1 MYPFLGHH
9 NFLSIHNTQPPAMMS
24 GPISP
29 PTATP
34 KRKRD
39 DLMADGRLSVS
50 PTPHA
55 FAKNLFSFRPP
66 NLQPVIRSEEPAEDG
81 NNSPRSKVAQKFRD
95 LAIRERSGEGPKA
108 TTGGCSQPESGG
120 GASIA
125 VKTPGWMESDASAAP
140 DITRFNFDARTATA
154 HVEMQLDSDDEG
166 NAASRKRAK
175 TGEPNILSSS
185 DLATNELAGET
196 ASLGA
201 QTVLPDSQ
209 INDRLSV
216 AVDPKI
222 VGAIGISGSGSLSDP
237 KSRNRRRMGTPPLSS
252 RRRGNNQ
259 AMSAKEGRAEQ
270 VIVDPVRAA
279 LTWREDE
286 ITVYD
291 PEDKDDDGTGIN
303 GIGFKPTAAVAY
315 QRSQKRRQQLAD
327 YKRREE
333 VEARAKRS
341 QRRREQLSEGAEM
354 ARKDS
359 IARVHF
365 SDAPPATVMMT

>member
-1 MYPFLGHH
+1 
-9 NFLSIHNTQPPAMMS
+9 MMS

-29 PTATP
+29 PIATP

-39 DLMADGRLSVS
+39 DLMADGRISVS

-55 FAKNLFSFRPP
+55 FAKNIFSFRPP
-66 NLQPVIRSEEPAEDG
+66 NLQPIIRSDEPVEDG

-95 LAIRERSGEGPKA
+95 LAIRERSGEGPKD
-108 TTGGCSQPESGG
+108 TGGCSQPESGG
-120 GASIA
+120 GASAA
-125 VKTPGWMESDASAAP
+125 VKTPGWIGRDVPGAS
-140 DITRFNFDARTATA
+140 DITRFNFDARTTVAQQA
-154 HVEMQLDSDDEG
+154 EMQLDSDDEHES
-166 NAASRKRAK
+166 NVASRKRAK
-175 TGEPNILSSS
+175 IFEPNTSSS
-185 DLATNELAGET
+185 DPATNELAGET
-196 ASLGA
+196 ASLAA
-201 QTVLPDSQ
+201 QPVLLDNQ
-209 INDRLSV
+209 IHNRLSV

-222 VGAIGISGSGSLSDP
+222 VGAIGISGSGSLQKPYALTNGLSDP

-259 AMSAKEGRAEQ
+259 ARSVKEGEEL

-303 GIGFKPTAAVAY
+303 GIGFKPTATVAY

-333 VEARAKRS
+333 IEARAKRS
-341 QRRREQLSEGAEM
+341 QRRREQLNEGAEM

-359 IARVHF
+359 IARVRF
-365 SDAPPATVMMT
+365 SDAPPATVMTI